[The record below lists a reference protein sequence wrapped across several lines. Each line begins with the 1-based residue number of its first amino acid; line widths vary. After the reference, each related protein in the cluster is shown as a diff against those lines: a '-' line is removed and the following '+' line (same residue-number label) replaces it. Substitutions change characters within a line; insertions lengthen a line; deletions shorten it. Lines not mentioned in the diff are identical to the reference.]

1 MTTTLKPT
9 TQNPG
14 SLPATADVVGGPWPS
29 YVGGRH
35 LPERDRWQIY
45 ESAKATRLALE
56 DRGVVMS
63 ESYDDF
69 IKRVCGE
76 LDL

>member
-1 MTTTLKPT
+1 MTITSPST

-14 SLPATADVVGGPWPS
+14 SLPPAEVVAGPWPT
-29 YVGGRH
+29 YTNGRH

-45 ESAKATRLALE
+45 ESAKATRRALE

-63 ESYDDF
+63 ESYGAF
-69 IKRVCGE
+69 VARVCME
-76 LDL
+76 LDI

>member
-1 MTTTLKPT
+1 MTTIPKPT
-9 TQNPG
+9 TQNPV
-14 SLPATADVVGGPWPS
+14 SLPPAGVVAGPWPS

-45 ESAKATRLALE
+45 ESAKASRRALE
-56 DRGVVMS
+56 DRGVVMH
-63 ESYDDF
+63 ECYDAF
-69 IKRVCGE
+69 VKRVCAE